1 MIRLGEAQAKTK
13 PKEQRAIAQMVL
25 ENLEYC
31 AECKEIK
38 MSSQLR
44 EDSIVVSKH
53 IQVTDSERFPEKYKE
68 YTLCNIIEDI
78 LFLFER
84 YHSNTSDFPV
94 LELQELLCGIVEVK
108 QINEIKRKLL
118 NPQYMDIKSYELLKV
133 LREDIN
139 DEDVLLDLICRI
151 LSFKGEL
158 YDPSIRYAERDM
170 ELEKIFN
177 FMLDKNFFKQ
187 NDNPAPMFLSD
198 CNVVK
203 EEIEKKRQY
212 RLSTLQKIQK
222 KGSCKR
228 IKKKEI

>member
-1 MIRLGEAQAKTK
+1 
-13 PKEQRAIAQMVL
+13 
-25 ENLEYC
+25 
-31 AECKEIK
+31 
-38 MSSQLR
+38 
-44 EDSIVVSKH
+44 
-53 IQVTDSERFPEKYKE
+53 
-68 YTLCNIIEDI
+68 
-78 LFLFER
+78 
-84 YHSNTSDFPV
+84 
-94 LELQELLCGIVEVK
+94 
-108 QINEIKRKLL
+108 
-118 NPQYMDIKSYELLKV
+118 MDIKSYELLKV

-187 NDNPAPMFLSD
+187 NDNPVPMFLSD

-212 RLSTLQKIQK
+212 RLSTLQEIQK